1 MGAIAYHAIGRGG
14 GGKRRRSA
22 SRGTRPLGF
31 SFSWNASR
39 TCTRGG
45 VLRSDF
51 IERKSNFFLRSRSL
65 TYRAVKKTTGIHA
78 QVQASRDTLDPQLT
92 PGHGCSLKYRW
103 KGKKINRSVREISLS
118 SGIFVI
124 GKTRLTSISISK
136 YCSNNLCNV
145 FNDKTRLKFLFSI
158 EKIHP

>member
-1 MGAIAYHAIGRGG
+1 MGWVEMRYVCVCACTCEASILSSPLDFCNLDGRDSVSRDR
-14 GGKRRRSA
+14 KRRRSA

-39 TCTRGG
+39 TCTSEACYGAILSKGRATF
-45 VLRSDF
+45 SYA
-51 IERKSNFFLRSRSL
+51 RSL

-103 KGKKINRSVREISLS
+103 KEEKSVRKVSFEYS
-118 SGIFVI
+118 
-124 GKTRLTSISISK
+124 
-136 YCSNNLCNV
+136 
-145 FNDKTRLKFLFSI
+145 
-158 EKIHP
+158 